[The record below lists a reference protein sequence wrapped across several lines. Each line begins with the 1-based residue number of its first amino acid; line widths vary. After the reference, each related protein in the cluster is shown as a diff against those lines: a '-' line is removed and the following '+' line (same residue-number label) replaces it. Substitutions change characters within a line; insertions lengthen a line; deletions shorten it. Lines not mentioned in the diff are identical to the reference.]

1 MMKYLQKIGKSLMLP
16 AGALAM
22 YRTAKTTKK
31 KAAASLLM
39 AGALA
44 SFFTGIT
51 EPLEFSFM
59 FLAPGLYLVH
69 AVLTGISAVVCAL
82 LPVRC
87 GFNFSAGLVDW
98 VLSFK
103 APMAENPWM
112 IIKPCCLFLR
122 KKNRSHSG

>member
-16 AGALAM
+16 VGALAM

-51 EPLEFSFM
+51 EPLEFSFG
-59 FLAPGLYLVH
+59 FLAPGL
-69 AVLTGISAVVCAL
+69 
-82 LPVRC
+82 
-87 GFNFSAGLVDW
+87 
-98 VLSFK
+98 
-103 APMAENPWM
+103 
-112 IIKPCCLFLR
+112 
-122 KKNRSHSG
+122 